1 LGYEDTTTD
10 WVEADGNPGL
20 HADWPYYPAPPGGLN
35 ALLDLCQYPR
45 GTTFLAIDDI
55 DQVLLLL
62 AEQYRANGDDYH
74 DDNFFAAGWHEDLK
88 HLQEEGLVAGLE
100 WGTLDEWTYSKWQNL
115 VEGLPPGTEIF
126 TVQPD
131 GTRIPVPAPPL
142 PDPGEDDDFDF
153 DFDSYKTWPL
163 LREGANRL
171 TVTAAG
177 WATLEEHLREAL
189 TLHPDLNRVST
200 LLKLGLADTAVR
212 EAAVTLESMLRR
224 RLRTNR
230 FGREL
235 AVLVTSLME
244 QTGLD
249 EAHRRIVSTRLRTI
263 FKFVRNEFAHNVHPD
278 LPLAEANAM
287 CWRIATL
294 YDNPLWEQLEGA
306 NFNLDD

>member
-1 LGYEDTTTD
+1 MGYEDTTTD

-200 LLKLGLADTAVR
+200 LLKLV
-212 EAAVTLESMLRR
+212 S
-224 RLRTNR
+224 RT
-230 FGREL
+230 GDPCKK
-235 AVLVTSLME
+235 SS
-244 QTGLD
+244 D
-249 EAHRRIVSTRLRTI
+249 
-263 FKFVRNEFAHNVHPD
+263 
-278 LPLAEANAM
+278 
-287 CWRIATL
+287 
-294 YDNPLWEQLEGA
+294 
-306 NFNLDD
+306 